1 MATTQRKAKHLK
13 ETTMITRHIQRL
25 ATLVALVAL
34 TLTTACFPPL
44 NPQPNVVT
52 LGVGETVAHS
62 TTKQFI
68 TIASEYAWSIEIDYL
83 TPEGTEGWC
92 SLSKTNGEGNDIVKM
107 NFGANTLDV
116 SRSLTLRVKF
126 PREDVEILFTQL
138 AAGEEPTPE
147 PSITTTPKWLELPAF
162 TADNQEVYFSKH
174 MLASSGYTARSF
186 SLLYDSRI
194 YHSLWVAYPISKLH
208 TPGGGSRKDD
218 WGRMDS
224 NIPTSKQV
232 FLGSSFN
239 GSYDRG
245 HLCPAATRF
254 HPNTQENCMQLS
266 IPTNMSPQLSGLN
279 QQKWAGIEGQ
289 VRGWGSSC
297 DTLYVVTGAVFRTV
311 GGNES
316 ISYAYGKSDSGKQ
329 VSVPNYYYKALLQRR
344 GTGSSSAYQAMAIWV
359 PHKAA
364 MGNATKNDIITIDR
378 LEELTGI
385 DFFHNLDDA
394 TEQRVESYYDL
405 TYWGGIN

>member
-1 MATTQRKAKHLK
+1 MLIRL
-13 ETTMITRHIQRL
+13 IRHL
-25 ATLVALVAL
+25 ATLVALAAFSLGVAC
-34 TLTTACFPPL
+34 TPAYT
-44 NPQPNVVT
+44 PQPNSVSFST
-52 LGVGETVAHS
+52 GETVAH
-62 TTKQFI
+62 TTTQQFLS
-68 TIASEYAWSIEIDYL
+68 IASEYAWTIEIDYL
-83 TPEGTEGWC
+83 SPEGAEGWC
-92 SLSKTNGEGNDIVKM
+92 SLSKTSGEGNENVIM
-107 NFGANTLDV
+107 SFGKNPLKE
-116 SRSLTLRVKF
+116 SRSLSLSVKF
-126 PREDVEILFTQL
+126 PRESIDLIFTQL
-138 AAGEEPTPE
+138 AEGEKPE
-147 PSITTTPKWLELPAF
+147 PKPEPDITTTPKWLELPAF

-174 MLASSGYTARSF
+174 MLASSNNKERSF

-208 TPGGGSRKDD
+208 TPGSGSRGDD

-224 NIPTSKQV
+224 NIPTDKQV
-232 FLGSSFN
+232 YLRSSFN

-254 HPNTQENCMQLS
+254 HPDTKENCMQLS

-279 QQKWAGIEGQ
+279 QEKWAGIEMQ
-289 VRGWGSSC
+289 VRNWGSSC

-311 GGNES
+311 GGNEN
-316 ISYAYGKSDSGKQ
+316 ISYAYGKSDSSKQ

-344 GTGSSSAYQAMAIWV
+344 GTGASSSYQAMAIWV

-364 MGNATKNDIITIDR
+364 TGNATKSDLITIDR

-385 DFFHNLDDA
+385 DFFHNLDDT

-405 TYWGGIN
+405 TYWSGIN

>member
-1 MATTQRKAKHLK
+1 MTERLIQ
-13 ETTMITRHIQRL
+13 HI

-34 TLTTACFPPL
+34 SLGVACTPTYT
-44 NPQPNVVT
+44 PQPN
-52 LGVGETVAHS
+52 GVSFSTGETVAHS
-62 TTKQFI
+62 STQQFLS
-68 TIASEYAWSIEIDYL
+68 IASEYAWTIEIDYL
-83 TPEGTEGWC
+83 SPEGAEGWC
-92 SLSKTNGEGNDIVKM
+92 SLSKTSGEGNENVIM
-107 NFGANTLDV
+107 SFGKNTLKE
-116 SRSLTLRVKF
+116 SRSLSLSVKF
-126 PREDVEILFTQL
+126 PRESIDLIFTQL
-138 AAGEEPTPE
+138 AEGEKPE
-147 PSITTTPKWLELPAF
+147 PDITTTPKWLELPAF

-174 MLASSGYTARSF
+174 MLASSHNKERSF

-224 NIPTSKQV
+224 NIPTDKQV
-232 FLGSSFN
+232 YLRSSFN

-254 HPNTQENCMQLS
+254 HPDTLENCMQLS

-279 QQKWAGIEGQ
+279 QQKWAEIEKQ
-289 VRGWGSSC
+289 VRGWGSAKGC

-311 GGNES
+311 GGNEN
-316 ISYAYGKSDSGKQ
+316 ISYAYGKSDSSKQ

-344 GTGSSSAYQAMAIWV
+344 GTGTSSSFQALAIWV

-364 MGNATKNDIITIDR
+364 TGKLTANDIISIDR

-385 DFFHNLDDA
+385 DFFHNLDDT
-394 TEQRVESYYDL
+394 TEQRVESFYDL
-405 TYWGGIN
+405 LYWGGIN